1 MFPVFRDREELPTSN
16 ELGKVIDQALRD
28 SSHLIV
34 ICSPR
39 SAKSEWVN
47 EEILRFKRLGKS
59 DKILCLIVD
68 GEPNASDK
76 PDIKADECFPQS
88 VKYNLT
94 EDGELSKIR
103 TEPIAADLR
112 EGKDGKANAFLK
124 LISGLLGVGFDEL
137 MQRDRSRKENY
148 FCNSVFLPPL

>member
-1 MFPVFRDREELPTSN
+1 M
-16 ELGKVIDQALRD
+16 
-28 SSHLIV
+28 
-34 ICSPR
+34 
-39 SAKSEWVN
+39 N
-47 EEILRFKRLGKS
+47 EEILRFKGLGKS
-59 DKILCLIVD
+59 DKVLCLIVD

-88 VKYNLT
+88 VKYDLT

-137 MQRDRSRKENY
+137 MQRDRSRKRKL
-148 FCNSVFLPPL
+148 FLQLSLFTSLMIAVIGSLLSGRIKRGRAR